1 MDADAIIP
9 YFDELINGDSADA
22 LKSIKALAD
31 AGNLFASYV
40 LGSFFLFGATP
51 RFYDFNTAYE
61 LGVVK
66 KNARIEPS
74 ETFGISCFLRLL
86 KIKEGDIPLYQL
98 EGIFDLYKIISGDA
112 AFFSSNDIQCRPKDG
127 LGQLGPLF
135 KNGPSIKNLLVKLD
149 HHEIYLDEAK
159 SLLAEFEVSA
169 DNLLLDKAIS
179 YLESILNEREIY
191 KFSMHDISY
200 ANLMMA
206 RLYAA
211 GAGHLKTNMVEAVRH
226 YEEARLDEGY
236 QELIGHMKQKGDR
249 YKKFIKK
256 YIGLVKSRD
265 LKIKLFEEN
274 GFVVPDVPDVSEA
287 LRRLVKTKP
296 ASSSDLNFSFEFE
309 IPAIKEGMT
318 ESVPENVAEENKEPE
333 LVDSELSAE
342 EIAKVVEKTRKEA
355 EMLED
360 LDLTDEVE
368 TEGEV
373 ESQDDVS
380 PEDED
385 PEADLK
391 DEFAYVEEY
400 PEFDESEPS
409 FEDD

>member
-22 LKSIKALAD
+22 LKSIKAFAD

-61 LGVVK
+61 LGLVK

-149 HHEIYLDEAK
+149 HHEIFLDEAK

-211 GAGHLKTNMVEAVRH
+211 GAGHLKINMAEAIRH

-236 QELIGHMKQKGDR
+236 QELIGHMKLKGDR

-265 LKIKLFEEN
+265 LKVKLFEEN
-274 GFVVPDVPDVSEA
+274 GFAVPDVPDVSEA

-309 IPAIKEGMT
+309 SPVIKESLP
-318 ESVPENVAEENKEPE
+318 ESLPVSTPEEHKEPE
-333 LVDSELSAE
+333 LVESKLSEE

-355 EMLED
+355 ETLEI

-368 TEGEV
+368 SDSEV
-373 ESQDDVS
+373 ELLDDES
-380 PEDED
+380 PDDED
-385 PEADLK
+385 PEDGLK
-391 DEFAYVEEY
+391 DDFEFVEEF
-400 PEFDESEPS
+400 PEFDDSDPG
-409 FEDD
+409 FDDD